1 MSSDKKKVCRALNY
15 MEHFLNL
22 VFVVTGCISISAFA
36 SLVDISTGTMSS
48 TIGLNYFV
56 IAARIKQYKSIVKKK
71 KHEILLLAKT
81 KLNII
86 KGLISRFLIDSLCLM
101 TFF

>member
-1 MSSDKKKVCRALNY
+1 

-22 VFVVTGCISISAFA
+22 VFAVTGCITISAFA
-36 SLVDISTGTMSS
+36 SLVDISTGTTSS
-48 TIGLNYFV
+48 TIELNVCV

-71 KHEILLLAKT
+71 KHEVLLLAKT

-86 KGLISRFLIDSLCLM
+86 KGLISRFLIGSLCLM
-101 TFF
+101 IFF